1 MSNVQMLLSQKMAL
15 ERMIEQARVD
25 ELERNRRIE
34 AEKFAIQIA
43 EIAAVRESLQ
53 SLMKKYGLTED
64 QLLHGQVRVMNKS
77 NSSMSVTPSKKLS
90 LQEMRTFYS
99 NL

>member
-1 MSNVQMLLSQKMAL
+1 
-15 ERMIEQARVD
+15 MIEQARVD

-43 EIAAVRESLQ
+43 EIAAVRESFQ

>member
-1 MSNVQMLLSQKMAL
+1 
-15 ERMIEQARVD
+15 MIEQARVD